1 MDMLYMPMIVSYQNE
16 MSRRLGNRK
25 PNGAVIPVCFLLF
38 AAVKW
43 HSLKMDP
50 QVPHT
55 GIQWPVDRLDV
66 IYLTSTVHL
75 QDDGN
80 SNFYTVE
87 TPEQN
92 LGVHTVIIIG
102 LLPSEIQTNVS
113 VT

>member
-1 MDMLYMPMIVSYQNE
+1 
-16 MSRRLGNRK
+16 
-25 PNGAVIPVCFLLF
+25 
-38 AAVKW
+38 
-43 HSLKMDP
+43 
-50 QVPHT
+50 
-55 GIQWPVDRLDV
+55 
-66 IYLTSTVHL
+66 L